1 LKFKKRIN
9 RERKKMAFDVDKELK
24 IYVYIGIIVLIIFG
38 LWLFISAES
47 YHAIMGGGPYFN
59 PVTYRY
65 LGGVY
70 IAWAIA
76 IIPLLKKLD
85 NWEIIQNWMILAV
98 IANALGVIACII
110 GLIMYNFAIGSL
122 IISIILNLF
131 FTIVGIH
138 IYIQK
143 RK

>member
-1 LKFKKRIN
+1 MELDI
-9 RERKKMAFDVDKELK
+9 DKELK
-24 IYVYIGIIVLIIFG
+24 IYWYLGLIVLIIFG

-47 YHAIMGGGPYFN
+47 YHAIMGGGPYFS
-59 PVTYRY
+59 PVTSRY

-76 IIPLLKKLD
+76 LIPLLKKLD
-85 NWEIIQNWMILAV
+85 NWELLESWMTMAV
-98 IANALGVIACII
+98 IANALGVIACIV
-110 GLIMYNFAIGSL
+110 GLVVYNIAIGSVIVGM
-122 IISIILNLF
+122 IINIL

-138 IYIQK
+138 IIIQK

>member
-1 LKFKKRIN
+1 
-9 RERKKMAFDVDKELK
+9 MALDVDKELK
-24 IYVYIGIIVLIIFG
+24 IYVYIGLIVLIVFG

-47 YHAIMGGGPYFN
+47 YHAAMGGGPYFS
-59 PVTYRY
+59 PVTSRY

-70 IAWAIA
+70 IGWAIA

-85 NWEIIQNWMILAV
+85 QWEYIENWMTLAV
-98 IANALGVIACII
+98 ISNATGLIACII
-110 GLIMYNFAIGSL
+110 GIITYNIAVGSL
-122 IISIILNLF
+122 IVSIILNLF

-138 IYIQK
+138 IIIQK

>member
-1 LKFKKRIN
+1 
-9 RERKKMAFDVDKELK
+9 MDVDKELK
-24 IYVYIGIIVLIIFG
+24 IYVYIGLIVLIVFG

-47 YHAIMGGGPYFN
+47 YHVAMGGGPYFS
-59 PVTYRY
+59 PVTSRY

-70 IAWAIA
+70 IGWAVA

-85 NWEIIQNWMILAV
+85 QWEFIENWMTLAV
-98 IANALGVIACII
+98 IANATGLIACII
-110 GLIMYNFAIGSL
+110 GIVAYNIAIGSL
-122 IISIILNLF
+122 IVSIILNLF

-138 IYIQK
+138 IIIQK

>member
-1 LKFKKRIN
+1 
-9 RERKKMAFDVDKELK
+9 MALDIEKELK
-24 IYVYIGIIVLIIFG
+24 IYWYLGLIVLVVFG

-47 YHAIMGGGPYFN
+47 YHAIMGGGPYFS
-59 PVTYRY
+59 PVTSRY

-76 IIPLLKKLD
+76 LIPLLKKLD
-85 NWEIIQNWMILAV
+85 NWEMIENWMNMAV
-98 IANALGVIACII
+98 IANALGVIACIV
-110 GLIMYNFAIGSL
+110 GLVGYNIAIGSV
-122 IISIILNLF
+122 IVGMIVNIF

-138 IYIQK
+138 IIIQK